1 MSSPPEPPPPPNPG
15 QPSQGPPPYG
25 QPSPPHP
32 YGQPQAPPPYGQ
44 PPPPPYGQPQAPPPY
59 GQPPPSPYGQPQ
71 YGGYPVAPVGTNGF
85 AIASLIC
92 AFLCIP
98 LGIIFGFVAK
108 SQIRQSGER
117 GDGLATAGIAVSIGF
132 IVLWII
138 VFALG
143 ASFSASTTTP

>member
-1 MSSPPEPPPPPNPG
+1 MSSPPEPPPDPG
-15 QPSQGPPPYG
+15 QPSQGPPPPPYG
-25 QPSPPHP
+25 QPSPPPPYGQPQAPPPYGQPPPP

-44 PPPPPYGQPQAPPPY
+44 PPPPPYGQPQ
-59 GQPPPSPYGQPQ
+59 
-71 YGGYPVAPVGTNGF
+71 YGGYPMAPVGTNGF

-92 AFLCIP
+92 AFLCVP

-117 GDGLATAGIAVSIGF
+117 GDGLATAGIAVSIAF
-132 IVLWII
+132 IVLWIV
-138 VFALG
+138 VFSLG